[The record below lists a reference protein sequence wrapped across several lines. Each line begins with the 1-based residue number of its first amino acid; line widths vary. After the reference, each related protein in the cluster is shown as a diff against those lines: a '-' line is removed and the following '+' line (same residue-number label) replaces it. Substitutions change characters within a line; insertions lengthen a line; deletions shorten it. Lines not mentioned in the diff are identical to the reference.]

1 VGAKVAVTAGF
12 VLLAAGLFTGAMTS
26 VSSDGLYVAAWMAVA
41 GLGTGIAMA
50 TAMSAA
56 LVELSADKSG
66 VGSAVLQA
74 VNKTGGPLGIA
85 VLGSVLSAG
94 YLARLHLSGL
104 RPAAVATVRQS
115 IFGGVAVASKVHS
128 AALLASV
135 QAAFVHGMDLA
146 LAVSAG
152 IALAGVVLT
161 LVFLPASNAP
171 KKMVQ
176 PGMDN
181 DGEAAVEQP
190 AITGQAA

>member
-1 VGAKVAVTAGF
+1 
-12 VLLAAGLFTGAMTS
+12 M
-26 VSSDGLYVAAWMAVA
+26 AAWLAVA

-85 VLGSVLSAG
+85 ILGSVLSAG

-104 RPAAVATVRQS
+104 PPAAAAAVRQS
-115 IFGGVAVASKVHS
+115 VFGGVAVAQKIHS
-128 AALLASV
+128 AALLGAV

-152 IALAGVVLT
+152 IAVAGAVLT

-171 KKMVQ
+171 KKTV
-176 PGMDN
+176 PPVMDK
-181 DGEAAVEQP
+181 DGEAAGKQP
-190 AITGQAA
+190 ASTGQAG

>member
-1 VGAKVAVTAGF
+1 
-12 VLLAAGLFTGAMTS
+12 MTS
-26 VSSDGLYVAAWMAVA
+26 VSSGGLYVAAWMAVA

-66 VGSAVLQA
+66 VGAAVLQA
-74 VNKTGGPLGIA
+74 VNKTGGPFGIA

-104 RPAAVATVRQS
+104 PAAAAATIRQS
-115 IFGGVAVASKVHS
+115 VFGGVAVASKLHS
-128 AALLASV
+128 ASLLASV
-135 QAAFVHGMDLA
+135 QAAFVHGMDMA
-146 LAVSAG
+146 LVVSTG
-152 IALAGVVLT
+152 IALAGVILT

-171 KKMVQ
+171 RKTVQ
-176 PGMDN
+176 PGMDK
-181 DGEAAVEQP
+181 DGEAAETLP